1 MGTDDHQVFGG
12 RYEVE
17 SRIGTGGMAEV
28 WKGRDRVLNRT
39 VAIKTLLSQYAR
51 DGSFVDR
58 FRREAQAAA
67 RLNHPGI
74 VSVYDSGDG
83 DDPYIVMQYIE
94 GRTLA
99 DFLASGG
106 TLPPAKATEI
116 AQEIAEALA
125 AAHAHGVIHR
135 DIKPANVMV
144 TREGKVLVMD
154 FGIARMI
161 TGPETAPQTSAV
173 LGTASYLSPEQA
185 QGQPVDARTDIY
197 SLGVVLYEMLAGRP
211 PFTGDSP
218 MAIAYKQ
225 VNESPPAPSAL
236 NAEVPPALDA
246 VVMRSLAKNPANRY
260 QTAQEFAD
268 DLERARSGGEVMATP
283 LLPTGGEATQVIS
296 RPQPTSVLA
305 PTEAEPGG
313 SKKAWTGALLA
324 ILIMAL
330 LAAGAY
336 LVVTMLTDDGGPD
349 LVSMPNL
356 IGKERAVAEQQLE
369 RLGLTFEVERQ
380 RTDEEEPGVVLD
392 QRPDAGNQVD
402 PEATADDPVVIV
414 VSQAPRTF
422 AVPSLEGMTLEEAE
436 AALEAAKLVL
446 GEVSN
451 VNDQDVPEGEIFEQ
465 SPAAGDRVPRG
476 TAVNVT
482 VSAGPSVVI
491 VPDVTCLSFASAKA
505 QLTGL
510 GLQAQLGERGPSNTG
525 CADEPDLI
533 ASQDTP
539 AGSQVD
545 PGTTIVLH
553 QGTPSSPSP
562 TSTPS
567 PTP

>member
-17 SRIGTGGMAEV
+17 GRLGAGGMAEV

-39 VAIKTLLSQYAR
+39 VAIKTLLPQFAQ

-83 DDPYIVMQYIE
+83 DDPFIVMQYIE

-99 DFLASGG
+99 DYLASGK
-106 TLPPAKATEI
+106 TLPPMQAAQI

-144 TREGKVLVMD
+144 TRDGKVLVMD

-161 TGPETAPQTSAV
+161 AGPETAPQTSAIM
-173 LGTASYLSPEQA
+173 GTAAYLSPEQA

-197 SLGVVLYEMLAGRP
+197 SLGVVLYEMLTGRP

-225 VNESPPAPSAL
+225 VNANPPAPSSV
-236 NAEVPPALDA
+236 NPDVPAELDA
-246 VVMRSLAKNPANRY
+246 IVMRTLSKNPANRY
-260 QTAQEFAD
+260 RTAQELAD
-268 DLERARSGGEVMATP
+268 DLERARTGGEVQATP
-283 LLPTGGEATQVIS
+283 LLPAGGEATQVIS
-296 RPQPTSVLA
+296 RPQPTSVLP
-305 PTEAEPGG
+305 PTEEEPGS

-336 LVVTMLTDDGGPD
+336 LIVTMLTDDGGSD
-349 LVSMPNL
+349 LVAVPSL
-356 IGKERAVAEQQLE
+356 VGKTREEAE
-369 RLGLTFEVERQ
+369 RLLEDRDLVPVVERR

-392 QRPDAGNQVD
+392 QDPRAGNQVD
-402 PEATADDPVVIV
+402 PGSEVTIV

-422 AVPSLEGMTLEEAE
+422 TVPSLEGMTLEEAE
-436 AALEAAKLVL
+436 AALEAANLTL
-446 GEVSN
+446 GEVSR
-451 VNDQDVPEGEIFEQ
+451 VNDQDVPEGRILDQ
-465 SPAAGDRVPRG
+465 SPATGEEVPRD
-476 TAVNVT
+476 TPVNVV
-482 VSAGPSVVI
+482 VSGGPSVVI
-491 VPDVTCLSFASAKA
+491 VPDVTCLSFDNAKA

-510 GLQAQLGERGPSNTG
+510 GLQVQLGDRAPANTD
-525 CADEPDLI
+525 CPTDPELI
-533 ASQDTP
+533 AAQDTP
-539 AGSQVD
+539 PGSQVD

-553 QGTPSSPSP
+553 KGIAPSP
-562 TSTPS
+562 TPTETPS